1 MTNDLLTF
9 LLGSPEKLNILL
21 IDSTRYLPELVR
33 RYPESDFTVIT
44 PYKDVPQLVEFRD
57 FKVNWQIADYRLKKP
72 IIDEASL
79 DIVIAENALEFA
91 YEPYEELMT
100 ISRYLTDVGKFYF
113 SFPNIRYNKIIKAIS
128 AGHFPF
134 RSEHLWA
141 KEEIVKLLND
151 TLFKEIHFRAGE
163 QLEDDVSDL
172 EEMGFANYNNDLL
185 TKTWLVE
192 AAKSTASIANLKS
205 LYDKS
210 TREKLSRVL
219 HRIEY
224 DIDRAENL
232 AALKT
237 LCKENF
243 IFPEYVHDFIDEACV
258 HKEIVHSLTAKILN

>member
-9 LLGSPEKLNILL
+9 LIGSPEKLNILL
-21 IDSTRYLPELVR
+21 IDSTRYLPELAM
-33 RYPESDFTVIT
+33 RYPESNFTVVT
-44 PYKDVPQLVEFRD
+44 AYKDVPQLVEYRD
-57 FKVNWQIADYRLKKP
+57 FKVNWQILDYRRSKLT
-72 IIDEASL
+72 IDEVSF
-79 DIVIAENALEFA
+79 DIVVAENALEFS

-113 SFPNIRYNKIIKAIS
+113 SFPNIRYGKIIKALS

-134 RSEHLWA
+134 RHEHLWA

-163 QLEDDVSDL
+163 QLENDVSDL
-172 EEMGFANYNNDLL
+172 EEMGFINYNNDLI

-192 AAKSTASIANLKS
+192 AAKSTASVANLKS

-224 DIDRAENL
+224 DIDREKNL
-232 AALKT
+232 AALQK
-237 LCKENF
+237 LCEENF
-243 IFPEYVHDFIDEACV
+243 IFPEYVHDFIEETCV
-258 HKEIVHSLTAKILN
+258 HKKIVHSLAAKIFN